1 MYPAGGEHAPSD
13 TSSNS
18 LGGSRD
24 GGGSLGSLGGSRDGG
39 GSLGG
44 LPGLHDGDGS
54 LGALGPSP
62 VWGCPGHVTYD
73 AWRRGGRAAA
83 LAVMSLVSLSAIA
96 PRRYAVHTCTCL
108 LQYFVRGACSS
119 VRFYDFGQQA
129 SCFPDL
135 EGSDSLAACAAR
147 RRGARCGR

>member
-96 PRRYAVHTCTCL
+96 PRRYAVHTCTYVCYTVL
-108 LQYFVRGACSS
+108 C
-119 VRFYDFGQQA
+119 
-129 SCFPDL
+129 
-135 EGSDSLAACAAR
+135 
-147 RRGARCGR
+147 ARCVFVCAILRLWATSLVFS